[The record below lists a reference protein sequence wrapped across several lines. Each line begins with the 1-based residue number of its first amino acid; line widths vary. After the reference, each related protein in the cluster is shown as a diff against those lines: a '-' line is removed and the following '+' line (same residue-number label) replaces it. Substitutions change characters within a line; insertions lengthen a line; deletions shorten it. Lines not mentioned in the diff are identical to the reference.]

1 MTDISSS
8 FFCPI
13 TCGLMEDPV
22 VDPEGNS
29 YERHAIEEWIRQNGR
44 SPITRTILSID
55 DLRPNRA
62 LKETIDQH
70 RHSIPSDIRLKP
82 LPIIVNTSEITAI
95 GNHANGFIHVS
106 IQPPLNENRS
116 PCDICCVV
124 DTSGSMKEHA
134 EVQNDKN
141 ERYGLSQLDLVKH
154 ALKTIVQSL
163 EIQDRLSI
171 VSFSSHATIV
181 CQLTRMDEQG
191 RQSALTAIDRLSVS
205 ALDDETLPYD
215 HILSIRLS
223 TVLIL
228 SRVGVKQTYGMVFKQ
243 VSIFS
248 HKSKILLEASQPC
261 FFSLMGVPM
270 LSQQVVIY
278 KLWKI

>member
-1 MTDISSS
+1 MTDLSTS

-13 TCGLMEDPV
+13 TRAVMEDPV

-29 YERHAIEEWIRQNGR
+29 YERHAIEEWIRQSGR

-62 LKETIDQH
+62 LKDTIDQH
-70 RHSIPSDIRLKP
+70 RHSIPSDIRLEP
-82 LPIIVNTSEITAI
+82 LPIIVNTSEVTAV
-95 GNHANGFIHVS
+95 GNYANGFIHVS
-106 IQPPLNENRS
+106 IQPSSNEIRS

-134 EVQNDKN
+134 EIQNDKN
-141 ERYGLSQLDLVKH
+141 ERYGLSQLELVKH
-154 ALKTIVQSL
+154 ALKTIVHSL

-171 VSFSSHATIV
+171 VSFSDSAKIV
-181 CQLTRMDEQG
+181 CQLIRMDEKG
-191 RQSALTAIDRLSVS
+191 RKDALTAIDKLSVS
-205 ALDDETLPYD
+205 ASDDETHLYD
-215 HILSIRLS
+215 HILCIRPS

-228 SRVGVKQTYGMVFKQ
+228 SRVMVKQTYGMVFKQ

-248 HKSKILLEASQPC
+248 HKNKIMLETSQPY

-270 LSQQVVIY
+270 LNPQVVIY